1 MTVIHVPG
9 KKSAQV
15 MLYALSTCGWCQKTK
30 RLLNEL
36 GVEYDYEDVDQL
48 DGAEREKAIKEIMA
62 WNPSGNFPTIVINNK
77 KCIVGFMEN
86 DIKEAL
92 GK

>member
-1 MTVIHVPG
+1 MTLIHVPG

-36 GVEYDYEDVDQL
+36 GGEYDYEDVDQL
-48 DGAEREKAIKEIMA
+48 QGAERDRALRVIEK
-62 WNPSGNFPTIVINNK
+62 WNPSGNFPTIIIENK

-92 GK
+92 K